1 VALKTLDQLDVRGK
15 RVLVRVDFNVPLAD
29 GVVTDDTRIR
39 AALPTIHQLLDED
52 ASVILISH
60 LGRPRG
66 VPDPRYS
73 LAPVTERLSALLG
86 RDVAFA
92 TDTVGDSAKAV
103 AAALQPGQVALLENL
118 RFQAGEERNDAGF
131 ARQLAALGDC
141 YVNDA
146 FGAAHRA
153 HASTAAIASLLPS
166 AAGLLMQAEIKALS
180 GVLHNPARPFVVIIG
195 GAKVSDKIAV
205 IESLLARADELLIG
219 GGMANTFLL
228 AQGLAVGTS
237 LAEHELAGL
246 AAELLQR
253 AADNDVRILLPEDV
267 VVAAGLDRPDTA
279 RVTPVNAVGADDAIF
294 DIGPRTVELFAERIA
309 RARTIVWNGPMGVFE
324 TPPFDAG
331 TLGVARAVAGAAGY
345 SLVGGGDSVAA
356 VEQAGLADRID
367 HISTGGGASLEFLE
381 GKQLPGI
388 AALEHR
394 T

>member
-1 VALKTLDQLDVRGK
+1 MALKTLEQLDVNGK
-15 RVLVRVDFNVPLAD
+15 RVLVRVDFNVPLSD
-29 GVVTDDTRIR
+29 GEVTDDTRIR
-39 AALPTIHQLLDED
+39 AALPTINRLLDDD
-52 ASVILISH
+52 AAVILISH
-60 LGRPRG
+60 LGRPKG
-66 VPDPRYS
+66 APDPRYS
-73 LAPVTERLSALLG
+73 LAPVVELLSALLG
-86 RDVAFA
+86 REIAFA
-92 TDTVGDSAKAV
+92 TDTVGDSARAV
-103 AAALQPGQVALLENL
+103 VGALQPGQVGLLENL
-118 RFQAGEERNDAGF
+118 RFQAGEEQNEAAF
-131 ARQLAALGDC
+131 ARQLAGLADC

-153 HASTAAIASLLPS
+153 HASTAAIAGLLPS
-166 AAGLLMQAEIKALS
+166 AAGLLMQAEIEALT
-180 GVLHNPARPFVVIIG
+180 GVLHNPDRPFVVIIG

-205 IESLLARADELLIG
+205 IESLLTRADELLIG

-228 AQGLAVGTS
+228 AQGHAVGTS
-237 LAEHELAGL
+237 LAERDLAGL

-267 VVAAGLDRPDTA
+267 VVAAGLDAADA
-279 RVTPVNAVGADDAIF
+279 GRVTAVGDVGEAGAIF
-294 DIGPRTVELFAERIA
+294 DIGPRTVELYSERIA

-324 TPPFDAG
+324 KPPFNAG

-356 VEQAGLADRID
+356 IEQAGLADDID

-388 AALEHR
+388 AALEQG